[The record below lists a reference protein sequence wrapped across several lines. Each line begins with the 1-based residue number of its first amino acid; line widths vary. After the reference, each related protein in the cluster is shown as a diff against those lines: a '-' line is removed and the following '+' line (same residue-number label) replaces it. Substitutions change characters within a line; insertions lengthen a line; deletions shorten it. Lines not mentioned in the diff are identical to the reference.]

1 VHVMAGVPRI
11 MQAMFAALAP
21 TLEGGTPVS
30 SLAVHAVRLLEGDVA
45 AGLEAIQKRYP
56 DLDLGSYPF
65 YRSTGNGVA
74 LVAKGTDTA
83 RLEACIAEVTKL
95 IRERGKDPV
104 QGEPPP

>member
-1 VHVMAGVPRI
+1 MAGVPRI

-21 TLEGGTPVS
+21 TLEGGTPIAS
-30 SLAVHAVRLLEGDVA
+30 RAVHAAGLLEGTVA

-74 LVAKGTDTA
+74 LVAKGTDPA
-83 RLEACIAEVTKL
+83 KLDACIAEVTQL
-95 IRERGKDPV
+95 IRDCGKDPV